1 MMLAIT
7 QEEPSGEGA
16 VLREGEGGV
25 PPGQPPQAQEDLPG
39 HHTGVRYRILI
50 QVSDRIFCKINLN
63 HVPGSEPVRI
73 LPVGGQ
79 EGCEGGRGENLPL
92 FNVSTFDHMCMS
104 CASVFVC
111 IVIFL
116 FHINFNPY
124 SYHDSFCSENY
135 DSSKHAFSLISSC
148 LIQLLIIR
156 HQFVTMC

>member
-1 MMLAIT
+1 MMLAII

-39 HHTGVRYRILI
+39 HHTGVRYRILK

-135 DSSKHAFSLISSC
+135 DSSKHAMHSA
-148 LIQLLIIR
+148 
-156 HQFVTMC
+156 